1 MDDPGVTRS
10 GGLWGLAMATIW
22 KRALLATASTLALA
36 TSTGSASAQDIQL
49 DGIIVTF
56 SKTLQ
61 SAVDSL
67 SGSSTIGREQLD
79 EQFQPAS
86 ITEVLATMPGVSTDD
101 TTRDPGVA
109 INIRGL
115 QDFGRVNMLI
125 EGARQN
131 FQRSSH
137 GPNGV
142 MYIEPEMLQSV
153 DITRGPTATIY
164 GSGAIGGVAAFE
176 LLDADTILRAGEYAA
191 IRSRT
196 TYSTNGHGFLQSGT
210 GAVRSGAF
218 DMVGQLTGRWVD
230 EYKDGNGVTVPDT
243 DREVKSGMAKARWRP
258 AFGHQITGTVVD
270 YHAKFTDYGSATG
283 GASRD
288 SDVDNLQ
295 FTLGYTFRR
304 DDTPLLD
311 FSAKAYRNST
321 LLTQTRTNFSP
332 FEPIGSRRSFDLV
345 TTGFDVFNTSRF
357 NFGAAKLAITYGA
370 DGFEDKVVTS
380 DPAGNGDELTPGG
393 RRTVMGAFVQG
404 QLKFGTF
411 LEIVSA
417 LRYDSYELEGGTTK
431 LEGDRVSPKITVG
444 VTPIAGFTVYGTYA
458 EGYRSPSVT
467 ETLIDGL
474 HPIPAPFP
482 LLPNPNLRPETAA
495 TTEAGVNLKYDSVFK
510 PGDAFRAKVSVFHND
525 VEDFIGF
532 DQVSALPPPFGS
544 FQYTNFT
551 SVTLEGAELE
561 ATYDA
566 RTWFVGV
573 AATHIRGT
581 NDLTG
586 FGIDSIPADQVVLT
600 GGVRMYDRKL
610 IAGGRVRFVAK
621 QDRVE
626 DPLLATGSYNVVD
639 LFGQY
644 IVSDSVTLNLNV
656 NNLFDVAYRPHLTQL
671 NDPGFNAR
679 LGVTIRLG
687 AK

>member
-1 MDDPGVTRS
+1 
-10 GGLWGLAMATIW
+10 MATKW
-22 KRALLATASTLALA
+22 KRALLATVSTLAIS
-36 TSTGSASAQDIQL
+36 TSMGSASAQDIQL

-56 SKTLQ
+56 SRTLE
-61 SAVDSL
+61 SAIDAL
-67 SGSSTIGREQLD
+67 SGSSTIGKAQLD
-79 EQFQPAS
+79 EQFQPNS

-176 LLDADTILRAGEYAA
+176 ILDADTILRAGEYAA
-191 IRSRT
+191 IRNRT
-196 TYSTNGHGFLQSGT
+196 TYSTNGHGFVESGT
-210 GAVRSGAF
+210 AAIRSGAF
-218 DMVGQLTGRWVD
+218 DIVGQLNGRWVD
-230 EYKDGNGVTVPDT
+230 EYKDGGGDKVPDT
-243 DREVKSGMAKARWRP
+243 DREVKSAMAKARWRP
-258 AFGHQITGTVVD
+258 AYGHQITGTVID
-270 YHAKFTDYGSATG
+270 YHAKFTDYGTATG
-283 GASRD
+283 GSSRD
-288 SDVDNLQ
+288 SDLDNLQ
-295 FTLGYTFRR
+295 FTLGYTFKR

-311 FSAKAYRNST
+311 FSAKAYRNAT
-321 LLTQTRTNFSP
+321 LLDQTRTNFSP

-380 DPAGNGDELTPGG
+380 DPIGNGDELTPGG
-393 RRTVMGAFVQG
+393 RRTVMGSFVQG

-431 LEGDRVSPKITVG
+431 LDGDRISPKITVG
-444 VTPIAGFTVYGTYA
+444 VTPFKGFTVYGTYA

-474 HPIPAPFP
+474 HPQPAPFL

-495 TTEAGVNLKYDSVFK
+495 TTEAGINLKYDGIFK
-510 PGDAFRAKVSVFHND
+510 PGDAFRAKASIYHNE
-525 VEDFIGF
+525 VEDYIGF
-532 DQVSALPPPFGS
+532 APVSANPPPFGS
-544 FQYTNFT
+544 FQYINFT

-566 RTWFVGV
+566 KTWFVGV
-573 AATHIRGT
+573 SANHVRGT
-581 NDLTG
+581 DDSTG
-586 FGIDSIPADQVVLT
+586 GGLDTVPADQVVVS
-600 GGVRMYDRKL
+600 GGVRLMDNKL

-621 QDRVE
+621 QDRVSTAI
-626 DPLLATGSYNVVD
+626 LASDAYNVVD

-644 IVSDSVTLNLNV
+644 ILSDSVTINLNIS
-656 NNLFDVAYRPHLTQL
+656 NLFDVDYRPFLTQL

>member
-1 MDDPGVTRS
+1 
-10 GGLWGLAMATIW
+10 MATIW
-22 KRALLATASTLALA
+22 KRALLATASTLAIA

-67 SGSSTIGREQLD
+67 SGSSTIGKEQLD
-79 EQFQPAS
+79 QQFQPAS

-109 INIRGL
+109 VNIRGL

-176 LLDADTILRAGEYAA
+176 ILDADTILRAGEYAA

-218 DMVGQLTGRWVD
+218 DMVGQITGRWVD

-243 DREVKSGMAKARWRP
+243 DREVTSGMAKARWRP
-258 AFGHQITGTVVD
+258 ALGHQITGTVID
-270 YHAKFTDYGSATG
+270 YHAKFTDWAAATSGST
-283 GASRD
+283 RD
-288 SDVDNLQ
+288 SNLDNLQ
-295 FTLGYTFRR
+295 FTLGYTFKR
-304 DDTPLLD
+304 DDTPMFD
-311 FSAKAYRNST
+311 FSAKAYRNAT
-321 LLTQTRTNFSP
+321 FLDQTRTSFSP
-332 FEPIGSRRSFDLV
+332 FEPIGARRSFDLV

-357 NFGAAKLAITYGA
+357 NFGAAKLAITYGG

-380 DPAGNGDELTPGG
+380 DTFGNGDELTPGG

-431 LEGDRVSPKITVG
+431 LEGDRISPKITVG
-444 VTPIAGFTVYGTYA
+444 VTPIKGFTVYGTYA
-458 EGYRSPSVT
+458 EGYRSPAVT

-474 HPIPAPFP
+474 HPFPAEFP

-495 TTEAGVNLKYDSVFK
+495 TTEAGVNLKYDSIFR
-510 PGDAFRAKVSVFHND
+510 PGDAFRAKASIYHNE
-525 VEDFIGF
+525 VEDYIGF
-532 DQVSALPPPFGS
+532 AQLTADPLGPY
-544 FQYTNFT
+544 QYINFA

-561 ATYDA
+561 AMYDA
-566 RTWFVGV
+566 KTWFVGV
-573 AATHIRGT
+573 AASHIRGT
-581 NDLTG
+581 QNTAPGPTPTSGGVDN
-586 FGIDSIPADQVVLT
+586 IPADQVVVT
-600 GGVRMYDRKL
+600 GGVRLMDRKL
-610 IAGGRVRFVAK
+610 IAGGRVRFVAA
-621 QDRVE
+621 QDRVTTAA
-626 DPLLATGSYNVVD
+626 LASDAYNLVD

-644 IVSDSVTLNLNV
+644 IVSDNVTVNLNIS
-656 NNLFDVAYRPHLTQL
+656 NLFDVEYRPFLTQL

>member
-1 MDDPGVTRS
+1 MGP
-10 GGLWGLAMATIW
+10 
-22 KRALLATASTLALA
+22 
-36 TSTGSASAQDIQL
+36 ASAQEIQL
-49 DGIIVTF
+49 DGIIITF
-56 SKTLQ
+56 SKTLE
-61 SAVDSL
+61 SAIDAL

-79 EQFQPAS
+79 EQFQPSS

-142 MYIEPEMLQSV
+142 MYVEPEMLQSV

-176 LLDADTILRAGEYAA
+176 LLDADTILRANEYAA
-191 IRSRT
+191 IRNRT
-196 TYSTNGHGFLQSGT
+196 TYSTNGHGFLESAT
-210 GAVRSGAF
+210 GAVRSGGF
-218 DMVGQLTGRWVD
+218 DMVGQVNGRWVD
-230 EYKDGNGVTVPDT
+230 EYKDGGGDRVPDT
-243 DREVKSGMAKARWRP
+243 DREVKSAMAKARWRP
-258 AFGHQITGTVVD
+258 ALGHQFTGTIVD
-270 YHAKFTDYGSATG
+270 YHAKFTDWGAATSGST
-283 GASRD
+283 RD
-288 SDVDNLQ
+288 SDLDNLQ
-295 FTLGYTFRR
+295 FTLGYTFKR
-304 DDTPLLD
+304 DDTPMLD

-321 LLTQTRTNFSP
+321 LLTQTRVGVGSI
-332 FEPIGSRRSFDLV
+332 FEPVGSRRTFDLV

-357 NFGAAKLAITYGA
+357 NFGAAKLAVTYGA

-380 DPAGNGDELTPGG
+380 DPNGGGDELTPGG

-444 VTPIAGFTVYGTYA
+444 LTPIKGFTVYGTYA

-474 HPIPAPFP
+474 HPLPAPFP
-482 LLPNPNLRPETAA
+482 LLPNPNLKPETAA
-495 TTEAGVNLKYDSVFK
+495 TTEAGVNLKYDGVFR
-510 PGDAFRAKVSVFHND
+510 PGDAFRAKASIFRNE

-532 DQVSALPPPFGS
+532 DQVSPIPFPFGS
-544 FQYTNFT
+544 YQYVNFA
-551 SVTLEGAELE
+551 SVTLEGVELE
-561 ATYDA
+561 AMYDA
-566 RTWFVGV
+566 RTWFAGV
-573 AATHIRGT
+573 AASHIRGT

-586 FGIDSIPADQVVLT
+586 EGIASIPADQVVLT
-600 GGVRMYDRKL
+600 AGVRMFDRKL

-626 DPLLATGSYNVVD
+626 DPLLVTDAYNVVD

-644 IVSDSVTLNLNV
+644 IVSDSVTVNLNIS
-656 NNLFDVAYRPHLTQL
+656 NLFDVEYRPHLTQL

>member
-1 MDDPGVTRS
+1 M
-10 GGLWGLAMATIW
+10 
-22 KRALLATASTLALA
+22 LATVSTLAIS
-36 TSTGSASAQDIQL
+36 TSAGSASAQEIQL
-49 DGIIVTF
+49 DGIIITF
-56 SKTLQ
+56 SRTFE
-61 SAVDSL
+61 SAIDAL
-67 SGSSTIGREQLD
+67 SGSTTIGREQLD
-79 EQFQPAS
+79 EQFQPSS
-86 ITEVLATMPGVSTDD
+86 ITEVLSTMPGVSTDD

-164 GSGAIGGVAAFE
+164 GSGAIGGVAAFD
-176 LLDADTILRAGEYAA
+176 LLDADAILRAGEYAA
-191 IRSRT
+191 IRNRT
-196 TYSTNGHGFLQSGT
+196 TYSTNGNGFLESAT
-210 GAVRSGAF
+210 AAVRSGGF
-218 DMVGQLTGRWVD
+218 DMVGQLNGRWGD
-230 EYKDGNGVTVPDT
+230 EYKDGGGVRVPDT
-243 DREVKSGMAKARWRP
+243 DREVKSAMAKARWRP
-258 AFGHQITGTVVD
+258 ALGHQFTGTIVD
-270 YHAKFTDYGSATG
+270 YHANFSDWGAATS
-283 GASRD
+283 GATRD
-288 SDVDNLQ
+288 SDLDNLQ
-295 FTLGYTFRR
+295 FTLGYTFKR
-304 DDTPLLD
+304 DDTPMLD

-321 LLTQTRTNFSP
+321 LLTQTRVGLGSI
-332 FEPIGSRRSFDLV
+332 FEPVGSRRSFDLV
-345 TTGFDVFNTSRF
+345 TTGFDIFNTSRF
-357 NFGAAKLAITYGA
+357 NFGPAKLAVTYGA

-380 DPAGNGDELTPGG
+380 DPNGGGDELTPGG

-404 QLKFGTF
+404 KLQFGTF
-411 LEIVSA
+411 LDIVSA

-431 LEGDRVSPKITVG
+431 LEGDRISPKITVG
-444 VTPIAGFTVYGTYA
+444 VTPVKGFTVFGTYA

-495 TTEAGVNLKYDSVFK
+495 TVEAGVNLKYDSVFR
-510 PGDAFRAKVSVFHND
+510 PGDAFRAKAVAFRNE

-532 DQVSALPPPFGS
+532 DQVSPIPFPFGS
-544 FQYTNFT
+544 YQYINFT
-551 SVTLEGAELE
+551 SVTLEGVELE
-561 ATYDA
+561 AMYDA

-581 NDLTG
+581 DDLTG
-586 FGIDSIPADQVVLT
+586 EGIVSVPADSVVLT
-600 GGVRMYDRKL
+600 AGVRMFDRRL

-626 DPLLATGSYNVVD
+626 DPLLATDSYNLVD

-644 IVSDSVTLNLNV
+644 IVSESVTVNLNIS
-656 NNLFDVAYRPHLTQL
+656 NLFDVEYRPHLTQL

>member
-1 MDDPGVTRS
+1 MTTMWR
-10 GGLWGLAMATIW
+10 
-22 KRALLATASTLALA
+22 RALLATVSTLAIS

-67 SGSSTIGREQLD
+67 SASSTIGREQID
-79 EQFQPAS
+79 EQFQAGS
-86 ITEVLATMPGVSTDD
+86 ITEILATMPGVSTDD

-176 LLDADTILRAGEYAA
+176 ILDADTILRAGEYAA
-191 IRSRT
+191 IRNRT
-196 TYSTNGHGFLQSGT
+196 SYSTNGHGFLQSGT
-210 GAVRSGAF
+210 AAVRSGGF
-218 DMVGQLTGRWVD
+218 DMVGQLNGRWVD
-230 EYKDGNGVTVPDT
+230 EYKDGGGDRVRDT
-243 DREVKSGMAKARWRP
+243 DRDVTSGMAKARWRP
-258 AFGHQITGTVVD
+258 ALGHQITGTIID
-270 YHAKFTDYGSATG
+270 YHAKFTDFGTATG
-283 GASRD
+283 GSSRD
-288 SDVDNLQ
+288 SDLDNLQ
-295 FTLGYTFRR
+295 FTLGYTFKR
-304 DDTPLLD
+304 DDTPMLD

-357 NFGAAKLAITYGA
+357 NFGGTALGATTLAVTYGG

-380 DPAGNGDELTPGG
+380 DPNGNGDELTPGG

-404 QLKFGTF
+404 QLKFGTL
-411 LEIVSA
+411 LEIISA

-431 LEGDRVSPKITVG
+431 LDGDRVSPKITVG
-444 VTPIAGFTVYGTYA
+444 LTPFKGFTVYGTYA

-474 HPIPAPFP
+474 HPIPAPFV

-495 TTEAGVNLKYDSVFK
+495 TTEAGINLKYGDIFK
-510 PGDAFRAKVSVFHND
+510 PGDAFRGKVSIYHNE

-532 DQVSALPPPFGS
+532 APVSASPPPFGS
-544 FQYTNFT
+544 YQYINFA
-551 SVTLEGAELE
+551 SVTLEGAEIE

-566 RTWFVGV
+566 RSWFVGV

-581 NDLTG
+581 DDATG
-586 FGIDSIPADQVVLT
+586 LGVDSIPADQVVLT
-600 GGVRMYDRKL
+600 GGVRMMDNKL

-621 QDRVE
+621 QDRVTTAA
-626 DPLLATGSYNVVD
+626 LASDSYNVVD

-644 IVSDSVTLNLNV
+644 IVSDNVTVNLNV
-656 NNLFDVAYRPHLTQL
+656 NNLFDVEYRPFLTQL

-687 AK
+687 AN

>member
-1 MDDPGVTRS
+1 MTTNWR
-10 GGLWGLAMATIW
+10 
-22 KRALLATASTLALA
+22 RALLATVSAVAIST
-36 TSTGSASAQDIQL
+36 SIGPASAQEIQL

-56 SKTLQ
+56 SRTLE
-61 SAVDSL
+61 SAIDAL

-79 EQFQPAS
+79 EQFQPSS

-153 DITRGPTATIY
+153 DITRGPTATVY

-176 LLDADTILRAGEYAA
+176 LLDADTILRANEYAA
-191 IRSRT
+191 IRNRT
-196 TYSTNGHGFLQSGT
+196 TYSTNGHGFLESAT
-210 GAVRSGAF
+210 GAVRSGGF
-218 DMVGQLTGRWVD
+218 DIVGQVNGRWVD
-230 EYKDGNGVTVPDT
+230 EYKDGGGDRVPDT
-243 DREVKSGMAKARWRP
+243 DREVKSAMAKARWRP
-258 AFGHQITGTVVD
+258 ALGHQFTGTIVD
-270 YHAKFTDYGSATG
+270 YHANFTDFGTATG
-283 GASRD
+283 GSSRD
-288 SDVDNLQ
+288 SDLDNLQ
-295 FTLGYTFRR
+295 FTLGYTFKR
-304 DDTPLLD
+304 DDTPMLD

-357 NFGAAKLAITYGA
+357 NFGAAKLAVTYGA

-380 DPAGNGDELTPGG
+380 DPNGNGDELTPGG

-404 QLKFGTF
+404 KLQFGTF
-411 LEIVSA
+411 LDIISA

-444 VTPIAGFTVYGTYA
+444 VTPVKGFTVFGTYA

-495 TTEAGVNLKYDSVFK
+495 TVEAGVNLKYDGIFR
-510 PGDAFRAKVSVFHND
+510 PNDAFRAKFVAFRNE

-532 DQVSALPPPFGS
+532 DQVSPIPFPFGS
-544 FQYTNFT
+544 FQYINFT
-551 SVTLEGAELE
+551 SVTLEGLELE
-561 ATYDA
+561 AMYDA

-581 NDLTG
+581 DDLTG
-586 FGIDSIPADQVVLT
+586 EGIVSIPADSVVLT
-600 GGVRMYDRKL
+600 AGVRMFDRKL

-626 DPLLATGSYNVVD
+626 DPLLVTDAYNVVD

-644 IVSDSVTLNLNV
+644 IVSDSVTVNLNIS
-656 NNLFDVAYRPHLTQL
+656 NLFDVEYRPHLTQL